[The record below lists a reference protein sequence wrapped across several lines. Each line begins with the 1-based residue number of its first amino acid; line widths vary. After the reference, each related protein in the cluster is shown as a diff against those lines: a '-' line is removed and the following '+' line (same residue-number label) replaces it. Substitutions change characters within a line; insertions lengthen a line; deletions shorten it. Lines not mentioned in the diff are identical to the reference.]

1 MTRDAADPDARHAR
15 GMHAEGDDWS
25 KLPNSQR
32 KDRPL
37 SSAQLKELAAK
48 SNGRGFVALAGNCS
62 LILATGGAIMLTD
75 GVLVPALW
83 RQAWPPLLLL
93 LLLLWQGFLLSALG
107 FAAQHECLH
116 YTAFRTKSL
125 NSLVGRL
132 VSVPSFA
139 FFLHEQAMHK
149 EHHTYTQDLER
160 DPELVAEVAGCT
172 YSGAA
177 SGLPDGVD
185 LAAVAAAGR
194 NGFKKV
200 PLSRAQYF
208 ERFTCLSGYTSSKLK
223 KFWHCGRGV
232 PVDYSSDGWLL
243 KHCPPGARLTA
254 SLQYEARVQAGGT
267 LALLLLWLAALGW
280 RSLLLTWLLP
290 AYLGPP
296 LLYFVQMH
304 EHAACALDPDGL
316 SNTRTTLTSPLLNFV
331 MWNMSY
337 HAEHHLYTILPFHAL
352 PRAHALLKQNLV
364 NLSEGGHLSVHRQVL
379 GSWIREQHD
388 AIVKAAKS
396 GAVGKENEKSD

>member
-48 SNGRGFVALAGNCS
+48 SNGKGFVALAGNCS

-132 VSVPSFA
+132 VSVPSFS

-194 NGFKKV
+194 
-200 PLSRAQYF
+200 
-208 ERFTCLSGYTSSKLK
+208 
-223 KFWHCGRGV
+223 
-232 PVDYSSDGWLL
+232 D
-243 KHCPPGARLTA
+243 A
-254 SLQYEARVQAGGT
+254 S
-267 LALLLLWLAALGW
+267 
-280 RSLLLTWLLP
+280 
-290 AYLGPP
+290 
-296 LLYFVQMH
+296 
-304 EHAACALDPDGL
+304 
-316 SNTRTTLTSPLLNFV
+316 
-331 MWNMSY
+331 
-337 HAEHHLYTILPFHAL
+337 
-352 PRAHALLKQNLV
+352 
-364 NLSEGGHLSVHRQVL
+364 
-379 GSWIREQHD
+379 
-388 AIVKAAKS
+388 
-396 GAVGKENEKSD
+396 